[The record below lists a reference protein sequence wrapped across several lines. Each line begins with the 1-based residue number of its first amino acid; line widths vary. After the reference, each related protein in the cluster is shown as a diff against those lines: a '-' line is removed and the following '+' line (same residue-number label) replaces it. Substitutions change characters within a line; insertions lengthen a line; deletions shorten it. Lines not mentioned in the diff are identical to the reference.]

1 MGRLRTSQTL
11 IKIADRVAAIST
23 LLHAAEGLHGF
34 SNHTLGMRT
43 NVTDTETNGKDRSM
57 STGSRVAGAVAA
69 GYALGRFKK
78 LKLAVL
84 VATAMTSPKFRNAA
98 FGLIENRI
106 PGGAI
111 VGTLGKEVGGKLL
124 DAGKTAATSVVAS
137 RIDSLSENLAGR
149 SKTMRDGAP
158 NGQSRSPADEAADDR
173 RPEEPEDESSDEE
186 EPEAEYEE
194 EEEEEETDEAEE
206 PEAEYDERGRRA
218 RSRSTTKSREPTRPK
233 SPKPN
238 TTKKKPTKPKSPK
251 PKTLRG

>member
-1 MGRLRTSQTL
+1 
-11 IKIADRVAAIST
+11 
-23 LLHAAEGLHGF
+23 
-34 SNHTLGMRT
+34 
-43 NVTDTETNGKDRSM
+43 M

-173 RPEEPEDESSDEE
+173 GPAEPEDESSDEE

-194 EEEEEETDEAEE
+194 EEEEEEEE
-206 PEAEYDERGRRA
+206 PTRPTSPRP
-218 RSRSTTKSREPTRPK
+218 STTKKKKPTRPK
-233 SPKPN
+233 SPKPKTTRPKSLKPN
-238 TTKKKPTKPKSPK
+238 TTKKNRNRRSRRSRSRSRTEDDEDAARVRDDGDSTDEQDEEPVARSPRRRRSAS
-251 PKTLRG
+251 PAGRRRG

>member
-1 MGRLRTSQTL
+1 
-11 IKIADRVAAIST
+11 
-23 LLHAAEGLHGF
+23 
-34 SNHTLGMRT
+34 
-43 NVTDTETNGKDRSM
+43 M

-173 RPEEPEDESSDEE
+173 GPAEPEDESSDEE

-194 EEEEEETDEAEE
+194 EEEEETDEADEPEAEYDEEEETDEAEEPEAEDDEAEE
-206 PEAEYDERGRRA
+206 PEAEYDEEEETDEA
-218 RSRSTTKSREPTRPK
+218 EEPK
-233 SPKPN
+233 
-238 TTKKKPTKPKSPK
+238 PK
-251 PKTLRG
+251 PKTTRTLRG

>member
-1 MGRLRTSQTL
+1 
-11 IKIADRVAAIST
+11 
-23 LLHAAEGLHGF
+23 
-34 SNHTLGMRT
+34 
-43 NVTDTETNGKDRSM
+43 M

-173 RPEEPEDESSDEE
+173 GPAEPEDESSDEE
-186 EPEAEYEE
+186 EPEAEYD
-194 EEEEEETDEAEE
+194 EEEEETDEADE
-206 PEAEYDERGRRA
+206 PEAEYDEEEETDEADEPEAEDAARVRDDGDSVDEQDEEPVARSPRRRRSASPAGRR
-218 RSRSTTKSREPTRPK
+218 
-233 SPKPN
+233 
-238 TTKKKPTKPKSPK
+238 
-251 PKTLRG
+251 RG

>member
-1 MGRLRTSQTL
+1 
-11 IKIADRVAAIST
+11 
-23 LLHAAEGLHGF
+23 
-34 SNHTLGMRT
+34 
-43 NVTDTETNGKDRSM
+43 M

-149 SKTMRDGAP
+149 SKTMRHGAP
-158 NGQSRSPADEAADDR
+158 NGQSRSPADDAADDR
-173 RPEEPEDESSDEE
+173 GPAEREDESSDEE
-186 EPEAEYEE
+186 EPEAEYDEE
-194 EEEEEETDEAEE
+194 EETDEADEPEAEYDEEEETDEADEPEAEDDEAEEPEAEYDEEEETDEAEE
-206 PEAEYDERGRRA
+206 PEAEAEDDEDAARVRDDGDSTDEQDEEPVARSPRRRRSASPAGRR
-218 RSRSTTKSREPTRPK
+218 
-233 SPKPN
+233 
-238 TTKKKPTKPKSPK
+238 
-251 PKTLRG
+251 RG

>member
-1 MGRLRTSQTL
+1 
-11 IKIADRVAAIST
+11 
-23 LLHAAEGLHGF
+23 
-34 SNHTLGMRT
+34 
-43 NVTDTETNGKDRSM
+43 M

-173 RPEEPEDESSDEE
+173 GPAEPEDESSDEE
-186 EPEAEYEE
+186 EPEAEYEAE
-194 EEEEEETDEAEE
+194 YDEEEETDEAER
-206 PEAEYDERGRRA
+206 ARSRVRRRRRNRRGRRA
-218 RSRSTTKSREPTRPK
+218 RRPKTTK
-233 SPKPN
+233 
-238 TTKKKPTKPKSPK
+238 KKKPTKPKSPK
-251 PKTLRG
+251 SPKPSTKKKKPTRPKSLKPNTTKKKKPTKPRAEARSRRRRGRCAGEGRWGLR